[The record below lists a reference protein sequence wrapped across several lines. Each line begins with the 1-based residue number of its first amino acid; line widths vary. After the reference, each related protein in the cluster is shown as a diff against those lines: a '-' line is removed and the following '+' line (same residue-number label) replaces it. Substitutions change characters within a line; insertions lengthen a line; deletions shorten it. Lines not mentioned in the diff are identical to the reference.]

1 MPPPG
6 LDGAPHSMEASGE
19 PSPWFFGTQ
28 STNHRIRWNQK
39 ILYVADKE
47 KTFGD
52 ASVPV
57 QAITVEEGSIL
68 SDQSKI
74 QSVASFLVIQGFVQA
89 MQAKCHA
96 FPYFS
101 YVDNLAREVLNNR
114 LGKQEP
120 KKAGQ

>member
-1 MPPPG
+1 M
-6 LDGAPHSMEASGE
+6 
-19 PSPWFFGTQ
+19 
-28 STNHRIRWNQK
+28 K

-101 YVDNLAREVLNNR
+101 YVDNLAREILTTVWASRN
-114 LGKQEP
+114 P
-120 KKAGQ
+120 KKRGNNEGTISKRADGRWMARMSIGRDPHTGTLKRMLHLLS